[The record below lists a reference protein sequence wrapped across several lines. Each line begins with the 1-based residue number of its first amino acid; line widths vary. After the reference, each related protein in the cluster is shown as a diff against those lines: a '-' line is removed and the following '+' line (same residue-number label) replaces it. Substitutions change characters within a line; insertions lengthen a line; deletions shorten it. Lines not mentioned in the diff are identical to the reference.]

1 MCPCA
6 LTSHSLNKQTKAK
19 ETHWV
24 AAFRAQ
30 IEFRNTKNYL
40 STWILRTGEKA
51 IIMLSSAKLYA
62 KEKGVRCKEQ
72 RDKMIKDRI
81 ADKVVANKE
90 RKRGE
95 MEGIM

>member
-1 MCPCA
+1 
-6 LTSHSLNKQTKAK
+6 
-19 ETHWV
+19 
-24 AAFRAQ
+24 
-30 IEFRNTKNYL
+30 
-40 STWILRTGEKA
+40 
-51 IIMLSSAKLYA
+51 MLSSAKLYA